1 MIIACLLVACGSS
14 VYVQKKS
21 SLEEACSFAGGGV
34 VAAARRCVVVA
45 VATDEDIVTNVC
57 EDVFRRTTGTS
68 CRVNVKA

>member
-21 SLEEACSFAGGGV
+21 SLEEACSFADGGV

-57 EDVFRRTTGTS
+57 EEVLGRTRGTS